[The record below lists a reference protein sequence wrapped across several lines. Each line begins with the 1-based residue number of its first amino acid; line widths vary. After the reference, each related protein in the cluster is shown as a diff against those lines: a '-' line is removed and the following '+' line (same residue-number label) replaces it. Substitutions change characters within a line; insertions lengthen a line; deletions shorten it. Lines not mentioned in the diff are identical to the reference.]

1 MDQGMQVIYGWFAGV
16 LLLHCSLF
24 MGKESLLRANWYATK
39 PVGPRPPQFLLF
51 VQGVCR
57 LQFLF
62 YFINFENNYRGFFYF
77 SKSPKIISMQQPS
90 KKRKRKGTQKC
101 FCICWV
107 GGWVQLLT
115 LVT

>member
-1 MDQGMQVIYGWFAGV
+1 MQVIYGWFAGV

-62 YFINFENNYRGFFYF
+62 YFINFENNFRGFFLF
-77 SKSPKIISMQQPS
+77 FKIPKDHQHAAAFQEEE
-90 KKRKRKGTQKC
+90 KKRNPKT